1 MKHSQKSRKMDS
13 RSASCLFLDKP
24 TGNQVAKNFFKKYK
38 KQVTRGGLKSMG
50 SVLAETRK
58 FLQFPCCTVPPDVV
72 VTRFLDV
79 CDAAPGAIAVHCRAG
94 LGRTGKLIALCMMKH
109 AVSWSSVT
117 RWYGHYIPAF
127 TSLY

>member
-1 MKHSQKSRKMDS
+1 MQSTLHCYRVD
-13 RSASCLFLDKP
+13 
-24 TGNQVAKNFFKKYK
+24 NQVAENFFKKYK

-50 SVLAETRK
+50 SVLAEKRK
-58 FLQFPCCTVPPDVV
+58 FLQFRVPNCTVRPDVV

-79 CDAAPGAIAVHCRAG
+79 CDAAPCAVAVHCRAG
-94 LGRTGKLIALCMMKH
+94 LGRTGTLIALCMMKH
-109 AVSWSSVT
+109 TGSWSSVT